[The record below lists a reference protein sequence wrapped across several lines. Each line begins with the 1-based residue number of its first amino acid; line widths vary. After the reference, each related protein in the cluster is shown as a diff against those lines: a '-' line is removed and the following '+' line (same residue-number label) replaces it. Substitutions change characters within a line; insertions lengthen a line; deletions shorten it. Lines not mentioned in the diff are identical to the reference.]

1 MRRDRLK
8 TVAMTDC
15 ARHRFGT
22 MLLVLLLALAGVVFA
37 GLALGSS
44 SIGASDVVAYATGN
58 ASDMAVNVLAN
69 VRVPRVLGGV
79 LAGAALAEAGALI
92 QATLNNP
99 LASSNI
105 IGVNAGSGLFVL
117 LFACVAPH
125 ALGVSAAGAFLG
137 ALASA
142 LLVFFVSL
150 YAGASRLTIV
160 LAGMALTS
168 IFTAGMNAILIFNP
182 DAYVNSSGFL
192 VGSLSGVIASELVIP
207 GCAICVGLLV
217 AAGQGTRLNILSLGD
232 EGAHALGL
240 NVQRTRLM
248 LLSLAAALLAGAA
261 VSFAGLIGFVGLVV
275 PHIVRFFVGHDNRRV
290 LLLSPVAG
298 AILVCACDTVART
311 LFAPFEIPVGI
322 CMALIGGPFFIY
334 LILRSR
340 KGEVDGRS

>member
-1 MRRDRLK
+1 MRNNQTTNAAAPKHEGRRFR
-8 TVAMTDC
+8 AM
-15 ARHRFGT
+15 F
-22 MLLVLLLALAGVVFA
+22 LLSLATLAAVMFA
-37 GLALGSS
+37 SLSLGSS
-44 SIGASDVVAYATGN
+44 TIGATDVAAFVAGN
-58 ASDMAVNVLAN
+58 ASDMANNVLAN

-99 LASSNI
+99 LASPNI

-125 ALGVSAAGAFLG
+125 ALGISAAAAFLG

-142 LLVFFVSL
+142 LLVFFVSA

-160 LAGMALTS
+160 LAGMALTA
-168 IFTAGMNAILIFNP
+168 IFTAGMNTVLIFNP

-192 VGSLSGVIASELVIP
+192 VGSLSGVMVSELAIP
-207 GCAICVGLLV
+207 GIMICAGLIL
-217 AAGQGTRLNILSLGD
+217 AMGQGTRLNILSLGD

-240 NVQRTRLM
+240 NVNCTRLA
-248 LLSLAAALLAGAA
+248 LLSLAALLAGAA
-261 VSFAGLIGFVGLVV
+261 VCFSGLIGFVGLIV
-275 PHIVRFFVGHDNRRV
+275 PHVVRYVVGHDNRRV
-290 LLLSPVAG
+290 LALSPIAG
-298 AILVCACDTVART
+298 AILVCACDTIART

-322 CMALIGGPFFIY
+322 CMALVGGPFFIY

-340 KGEVDGRS
+340 KGEVDGRA

>member
-1 MRRDRLK
+1 MRRNRLK

-15 ARHRFGT
+15 ARRRFRI

-44 SIGASDVVAYATGN
+44 SVGANDVVAYAMGN

-99 LASSNI
+99 LASPNI

-192 VGSLSGVIASELVIP
+192 VGSLSGVMASELVIP

-217 AAGQGTRLNILSLGD
+217 AAGQGTRLNVLSLGD

-240 NVQRTRLM
+240 NVQRTRLT
-248 LLSLAAALLAGAA
+248 LLSLAALLAGAA
-261 VSFAGLIGFVGLVV
+261 VCFAGLIGFVGLVV
-275 PHIVRFFVGHDNRRV
+275 PHIVRFFAGHDNRRV
-290 LLLSPVAG
+290 LLLSPVVG
-298 AILVCACDTVART
+298 AIVVCACDTVART